1 MNEFFDFP
9 QTGRMVYERVFL
21 DMGAPLLFVCKGAD
35 NKRYLGVC
43 CQVEHKQKKWLLAE
57 TNLDTIIQ
65 MLQDKITIRDA
76 FLRVNKQKYT
86 IIKET
91 DCEPRIIENDLED
104 WDADNSIYLPDAGE
118 YMEAEPG
125 EFEEDII
132 WFTSD
137 SRIKRMMSYA
147 GMLQNSVSRNF
158 EYNINIST
166 KSQANRKYN
175 IKLERP
181 IICKPVK
188 DAERSIID
196 NRYSPYAA

>member
-9 QTGRMVYERVFL
+9 QTGRLVYERVFL
-21 DMGAPLLFVCKGAD
+21 DMGEPLLFVCVGAD

-43 CQVEHKQKKWLLAE
+43 CHAERRHKKWLLAE
-57 TNLDTIIQ
+57 TDLDTIIQ

-76 FLRVNKQKYT
+76 FLHVNKQKYT
-86 IIKET
+86 IIKEA
-91 DCEPRIIENDLED
+91 DCDPQIIENDYED

-125 EFEEDII
+125 EFEEDIM

-147 GMLQNSVSRNF
+147 GMLSNCVSRNF
-158 EYNINIST
+158 EYNMKT
-166 KSQANRKYN
+166 KIKPQVNQNYN
-175 IKLERP
+175 IKLEQP
-181 IICKPVK
+181 VICKPIK
-188 DAERSIID
+188 DAEQSIID